1 LNRQL
6 FEYHPSIGYRF
17 IPGLQTREPHEGGG
31 FLLRTNQAGYRCRHE
46 FARERPPGTFR
57 ILLFGDSY
65 TAETGCGPAIASP
78 RWPAACSGFVATAI
92 TSMRSEE
99 TTSPARRAHS
109 RRQPCH
115 GSSPPLASAHSQL
128 DRNRTPLRQRWQP
141 RGARTAQERA
151 VPHARTPDVRGY
163 HVTGMDHVGERSRSV
178 PRSEP

>member
-1 LNRQL
+1 MNRQL

-92 TSMRSEE
+92 TSMLPALEVCNLGLPRSGTDQQYSSISEE
-99 TTSPARRAHS
+99 KRRDDESRAKGPLPSPAVPWFVTA
-109 RRQPCH
+109 
-115 GSSPPLASAHSQL
+115 
-128 DRNRTPLRQRWQP
+128 
-141 RGARTAQERA
+141 ARLCAFAT
-151 VPHARTPDVRGY
+151 
-163 HVTGMDHVGERSRSV
+163 RS
-178 PRSEP
+178 